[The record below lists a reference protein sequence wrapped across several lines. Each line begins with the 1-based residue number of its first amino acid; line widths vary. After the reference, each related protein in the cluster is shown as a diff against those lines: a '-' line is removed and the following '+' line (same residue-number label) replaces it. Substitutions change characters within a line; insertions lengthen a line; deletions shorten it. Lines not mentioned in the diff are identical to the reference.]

1 MKVEVYDVGVET
13 TDDCVSLLN
22 LYKNAKWKRK
32 SKFNI
37 KPNDYASDQLVVR
50 TFSDGVET
58 VSVVSDDEGTRLFF
72 MDLYA
77 LKETIAAIQK
87 EAKFYITHDYGDVHL
102 NPFDMTI
109 SFSGGDGGIIYSH
122 EDPRK
127 IVKQIEE
134 EGFGDFDDD
143 LPDFNVAGITG
154 TEFEAEWSPDEP
166 EWLYVAT
173 GIDIGNYYEF

>member
-1 MKVEVYDVGVET
+1 MKVEVYDMGVET

-32 SKFNI
+32 AKFNI
-37 KPNDYASDQLVVR
+37 KPNKNDLGLSVVR
-50 TFSDGVET
+50 TFSDGTET
-58 VSVVSDDEGTRLFF
+58 VSIVSDDEGTRLFF
-72 MDLYA
+72 MDLYT

-87 EAKFYITHDYGDVHL
+87 EAKFYITHDYAAVHL

-122 EDPRK
+122 EDPRTLVQK
-127 IVKQIEE
+127 IDE

-143 LPDFNVAGITG
+143 LPSFKVDGITG
-154 TEFEAEWSPDEP
+154 TEFEAEWSPEEP
-166 EWLYVAT
+166 EWLYVAN
-173 GIDIGNYYEF
+173 GIDIGDYYEF